1 MNPDLSK
8 FTDEELFAELQKR
21 RANLEILK
29 ARTMNING
37 ITAKDIVILYG
48 EEKDYKQKIYYRYA
62 PHVLRADGVLEFGYD
77 IDEFGYELWNEFLP
91 GFNESEECI
100 FEYRGSLAEALSVI
114 ESLGMAAKKDND
126 FFDF

>member
-8 FTDEELFAELQKR
+8 FT
-21 RANLEILK
+21 
-29 ARTMNING
+29 T
-37 ITAKDIVILYG
+37 
-48 EEKDYKQKIYYRYA
+48 
-62 PHVLRADGVLEFGYD
+62 
-77 IDEFGYELWNEFLP
+77 
-91 GFNESEECI
+91 EECI